1 MKRRI
6 FTVLQIV
13 LSLALLALA
22 VAIARPSNLREQF
35 RGASRGW
42 LAASFL
48 VVPVLIML
56 RAGRWHIL
64 ARTRAP
70 GIRFSRSFHSY
81 MAGLALAVVTPF
93 AAGELARGAFA
104 APEDKAGFVGLTF
117 LDKMLDVSSL
127 LVLACLGFV
136 VVAPGPVK
144 LAGVAALA
152 LLFAGLA
159 FSRRIAGL
167 AAALMPQSRITV
179 ALQRALAA
187 AQAVP
192 SATLAGCFVVALAN
206 FTLLYCHLFMIMYA
220 FAPGID
226 PRAAGLFPLITLSR
240 VIPSIAGLG
249 VREFTAGAIFAQAQ
263 YSVTSAGAVVAAFWQ
278 FTSAN
283 VLPAV
288 AWLVVSGGFRRF
300 VGNGREE
307 KSDEPGKA

>member
-1 MKRRI
+1 MKRRV

-22 VAIARPSNLREQF
+22 VVIARPSNVREQL

-42 LAASFL
+42 LAASLL

-70 GIRFSRSFHSY
+70 GIRFSHSFHSY
-81 MAGLALAVVTPF
+81 MAGLALAVITPF

-104 APEDKAGFVGLTF
+104 APGDKAGFVGLTF
-117 LDKMLDVSSL
+117 LDKMLDMSSL
-127 LVLACLGFV
+127 LVFACIGFV
-136 VVAPGPVK
+136 VVAPGPMK
-144 LAGVAALA
+144 LAGVAALV

-167 AAALMPQSRITV
+167 ASALMPQSRIT
-179 ALQRALAA
+179 ATLQRALAA
-187 AQAVP
+187 ARAVP
-192 SATLAGCFVVALAN
+192 MATLVGCFVVAVAN
-206 FTLLYCHLFMIMYA
+206 FALLYCHLFMIMYS

-240 VIPSIAGLG
+240 IIPSIAGLG
-249 VREFTAGAIFAQAQ
+249 VREFTAGALFAQAQ
-263 YSVTSAGAVVAAFWQ
+263 YSVTSAGAVMAAFCQ
-278 FTSAN
+278 FASAN

-288 AWLVVSGGFRRF
+288 VWLVVSGGFRRF
-300 VGNGREE
+300 AGTNREE
-307 KSDEPGKA
+307 QCD